1 MMETDMETI
10 EKRRLFLKAGNW
22 EKWKKSKTE
31 QRNKIPAPPLQ
42 KDPDKNSLLIDLI
55 ARKDITVGNMPL
67 IKTIERRRSRR
78 RYTGDPLSLEEL
90 SFLLWSTQGISKI
103 ITRGIS
109 NRNETDDGKLRKT
122 LRTVPSAGAR
132 HPFETYLLIN
142 NVTNIS
148 PGIYRYLPLNH
159 KICLID
165 NTTPDLKETVHD
177 ACYKQFIKKSAVAFI
192 WTVIPYRSEWR
203 YNELSPKLIAQD
215 SGHLCQNL
223 YLACESIGAGTCAL
237 GEYHQSKM
245 DQILGVDGKDEFT
258 IYIAPV
264 GKVKS

>member
-1 MMETDMETI
+1 MGTDTQI
-10 EKRRLFLKAGNW
+10 AEKRSQFLKAGNW
-22 EKWKKSKTE
+22 DEWKKSQTD

-42 KDPDKNSLLIDLI
+42 KKPDKNSLLIDLL
-55 ARKDITVGNMPL
+55 ARKDICVGNMSL
-67 IKTIERRRSRR
+67 IDAIERRRSRR
-78 RYTGDPLSLEEL
+78 KFTEDPLSLEEL
-90 SFLLWSTQGISKI
+90 SFLLWSTQGVTKM

-109 NRNETDDGKLRKT
+109 NRNEQDDGTLKKT

-142 NVTNIS
+142 NVNTIA
-148 PGIYRYLPLNH
+148 PGLYRYLPLDH

-165 NTTPDLKETVHD
+165 NQTPDLNEKVHD
-177 ACYKQFIKKSAVAFI
+177 AYYKQFIKKSAVTFI

-203 YNELSPKLIAQD
+203 YKELAPKLIAQD

-223 YLACESIGAGTCAL
+223 YLACVSIGAGTCAL
-237 GEYHQSKM
+237 GEYHQSKV

-264 GKVKS
+264 GKVK

>member
-1 MMETDMETI
+1 METI

-22 EKWKKSKTE
+22 DEWKKSKTDKKK
-31 QRNKIPAPPLQ
+31 KIPAPPLQ

-55 ARKDITVGNMPL
+55 AKKDITVGNMPL
-67 IKTIERRRSRR
+67 IQVIERRRSRR
-78 RYTGDPLSLEEL
+78 KFTGEPLSFQEL
-90 SFLLWSTQGISKI
+90 SFLLWSTQGVSKI
-103 ITRGIS
+103 TTKGIS
-109 NRNETDDGKLRKT
+109 NRIEEDDGKLKKT

-142 NVTNIS
+142 NINRIT
-148 PGIYRYLPLNH
+148 PGIYRYLPLDH

-165 NTTPDLKETVHD
+165 NTTPDLKEKVHD
-177 ACYKQFIKKSAVAFI
+177 ACYKQYIKKSAVVFI

-203 YNELSPKLIAQD
+203 YSVLSPKLIAQD

-223 YLACESIGAGTCAL
+223 YLASESIGAGTCAL
-237 GEYHQSKM
+237 GEYHQNKI
-245 DQILGVDGKDEFT
+245 DRILGVDGNDEFT

-264 GKVKS
+264 GKIK